1 MAESTAQNMATS
13 KVWQALGYVRLRR
26 PRVVVVEN
34 VAEASAQG
42 PITGLLS
49 RIEGYTLEACVLGPQ
64 DAAGAP
70 MARDRQFW
78 ILTRK

>member
-1 MAESTAQNMATS
+1 MASS
-13 KVWQALGYVRLRR
+13 KVWKALEYVRLKR

-49 RIEGYTLEACVLGPQ
+49 RIEGYTLEVCALGPQ
-64 DAAGAP
+64 LTAGAP

-78 ILTRK
+78 ILTRE